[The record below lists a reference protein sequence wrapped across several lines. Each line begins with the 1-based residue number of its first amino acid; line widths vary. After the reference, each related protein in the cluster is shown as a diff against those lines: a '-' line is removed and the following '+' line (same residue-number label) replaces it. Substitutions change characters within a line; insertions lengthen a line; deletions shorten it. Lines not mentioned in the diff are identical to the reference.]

1 MASVSDIIT
10 YIGIPLTLLGILP
23 IFYTILNS
31 LLTHR
36 NILRLLR
43 SNTPVFATTTTSTS
57 GSLISGIIEVTLP
70 RFSITPLDRSE
81 PDYWALNPQASSL
94 PGGSWTLLNWNYVVT
109 ATKTYRLQFSDD
121 LQIPQAEVDFDE
133 LMSFLMDRGAVP
145 DAKGLHMLRVS
156 GLWTPTGTP
165 LLVSPGGLG
174 SALRVAG
181 AGDSDGILSLALRWE
196 KGWDQREEESLPVGW
211 MRLEVPSLPISVVED
226 PISDEKKDH
235 EFSPSDDAVLDEQ
248 PKLQNDHLPT
258 PDLEKPYV
266 NSTSTKYTPTP
277 TSLRFRLAS
286 IGSVLSIQSPTWE
299 HSHISLPPGSQ
310 PSVTHLT
317 CPSSTA
323 YTLFPSLALTYALSN
338 SLPLYT
344 CTFPS
349 SMLTLTSPS
358 SSVPAGVMVL
368 LGLLPED
375 EAPEWGETKYDPH
388 EESSVIHS
396 RFMASHRAMAS
407 ESMMSPEQANI
418 ARRAR
423 EAESRARMMEDT
435 ITRMKRDRE
444 RIELREREA
453 VGSVRLSAKVVA
465 ERAFSFLAGEGKVDA
480 GKGLQGAVERL
491 LVGMVRSEDWAVE
504 GACMVLNRWKEWAA
518 REGMSRDDLAVV
530 RGEVIGFAFA
540 ACAIGLIAEVGNK
553 DEGGLAADMRECVR
567 IWKKVRLG

>member
-109 ATKTYRLQFSDD
+109 ATKTYRLQFSND

-133 LMSFLMDRGAVP
+133 LISFLMDRGAVP

-165 LLVSPGGLG
+165 LLVSPDELG
-174 SALRVAG
+174 SVLRVAG

-211 MRLEVPSLPISVVED
+211 MRLKVPPHSKAMIDD

-235 EFSPSDDAVLDEQ
+235 EKPPSDDLVFDEQ
-248 PKLQNDHLPT
+248 QKLQNGNLLT
-258 PDLEKPYV
+258 SDLEKPYV
-266 NSTSTKYTPTP
+266 ISTSTKYTPTP
-277 TSLRFRLAS
+277 TSLRFRLTS

-299 HSHISLPPGSQ
+299 HSHTSLPPGSQ
-310 PSVTHLT
+310 PCLT
-317 CPSSTA
+317 YLTSPSSTG
-323 YTLFPSLALTYALSN
+323 YMLFPSLALTYALSN
-338 SLPLYT
+338 SLPLHT

-358 SSVPAGVMVL
+358 ASVPAGVMVL

-375 EAPEWGETKYDPH
+375 EAPEWGETKYEPH
-388 EESSVIHS
+388 EGSSGIHS
-396 RFMASHRAMAS
+396 RFRAPHRAMTA
-407 ESMMSPEQANI
+407 ERMMAPEQANV
-418 ARRAR
+418 ARMAR
-423 EAESRARMMEDT
+423 EAEERARMMEDSIAT
-435 ITRMKRDRE
+435 TRRNRE
-444 RIELREREA
+444 RMERREREA
-453 VGSVRLSAKVVA
+453 VSSVRLSAKVIA
-465 ERAFSFLAGEGKVDA
+465 ERALSFLGKEGKVEVE
-480 GKGLQGAVERL
+480 KGLQGAVEAL
-491 LVGMVRSEDWAVE
+491 LVGMIRREDWAVQ

-518 REGMSRDDLAVV
+518 REGMSREDLAVV
-530 RGEVIGFAFA
+530 RGELIGFAFA
-540 ACAIGLIAEVGNK
+540 ACAVGLIAEVGNK
-553 DEGGLAADMRECVR
+553 DEGGLATDMRECIRV
-567 IWKKVRLG
+567 WKKVRLG

>member
-145 DAKGLHMLRVS
+145 DAKGSHMLRVS

-165 LLVSPGGLG
+165 LLVSPDGLG
-174 SALRVAG
+174 SVLRVAG

-211 MRLEVPSLPISVVED
+211 MRLEIPPLPMSVIDD

-235 EFSPSDDAVLDEQ
+235 EIPPSDDLVLDEKQ
-248 PKLQNDHLPT
+248 KLQNDDLPT
-258 PDLEKPYV
+258 TEVEKPYI
-266 NSTSTKYTPTP
+266 NSTSAKYTPAP
-277 TSLRFRLAS
+277 TSLRFRITS
-286 IGSVLSIQSPTWE
+286 MGSVLSIQSPTWE
-299 HSHISLPPGSQ
+299 HSQTSLPPSSQ
-310 PSVTHLT
+310 PSLTHLT
-317 CPSSTA
+317 SPSSTGH
-323 YTLFPSLALTYALSN
+323 TLFPTLALTYALSN
-338 SLPLYT
+338 SLPLHT
-344 CTFPS
+344 CSFPS

-358 SSVPAGVMVL
+358 ASVPAGVMVL

-388 EESSVIHS
+388 EDASAIHS
-396 RFMASHRAMAS
+396 RFMASHRAIAAERMMA
-407 ESMMSPEQANI
+407 PEQANI
-418 ARRAR
+418 ARMAR

-435 ITRMKRDRE
+435 IARARRDRE

-465 ERAFSFLAGEGKVDA
+465 ERAFSFLAREGKVDA

-491 LVGMVRSEDWAVE
+491 LVGIVRREDWAVE
-504 GACMVLNRWKEWAA
+504 GACIVLNRWKEWAA
-518 REGMSRDDLAVV
+518 REGMSREDFAVV
-530 RGEVIGFAFA
+530 KGEITGFAFA
-540 ACAIGLIAEVGNK
+540 ACAVGLIGEVGNK
-553 DEGGLAADMRECVR
+553 DEGGLAVDMRECISV
-567 IWKKVRLG
+567 WKKVRLG